1 MRINCNLSRGPG
13 KLIGR
18 VGMKMYALSWPRVWL
33 LLLAVVI
40 SLPTSASAQYDLSTC
55 NGVLNYCVE
64 QARRAGNPTSQCA
77 SDYQEC
83 QRTGVKA
90 NRNID
95 NPYAAPMQRSAP
107 AQLQRFAPAQ
117 TYPNLPDRRDPNNPY
132 LGPIDR
138 QFCAGRV
145 NCFPMR

>member
-1 MRINCNLSRGPG
+1 MRINVQPDERIRLSWPHQE
-13 KLIGR
+13 
-18 VGMKMYALSWPRVWL
+18 GMKMYAFSWLRIWI
-33 LLLAVVI
+33 LLAGVI
-40 SLPTSASAQYDLSTC
+40 SVPTSASAQYDLSTC

-64 QARRAGNPTSQCA
+64 QARRSGTPTTQCA

-90 NRNID
+90 NRNIG

-107 AQLQRFAPAQ
+107 AQP
-117 TYPNLPDRRDPNNPY
+117 YSNLPERRDPNNPY

>member
-1 MRINCNLSRGPG
+1 MCNLTSGSG
-13 KLIGR
+13 KLAVPGR
-18 VGMKMYALSWPRVWL
+18 HEDVCVL
-33 LLLAVVI
+33 LAAGLILLAVVI
-40 SLPTSASAQYDLSTC
+40 SVPTSASAQYDLSTC

-64 QARRAGNPTSQCA
+64 RARRSGTPTTQCA

-83 QRTGVKA
+83 QRSGVKA
-90 NRNID
+90 NRNIG
-95 NPYAAPMQRSAP
+95 NPYAEPMQRAAP
-107 AQLQRFAPAQ
+107 AQP
-117 TYPNLPDRRDPNNPY
+117 YPNLPERRDPNNPY

>member
-1 MRINCNLSRGPG
+1 MCSLTGGSG
-13 KLIGR
+13 KLIGQ
-18 VGMKMYALSWPRVWL
+18 VGMKMYALSWPWGWV
-33 LLLAVVI
+33 LLAVVI
-40 SLPTSASAQYDLSTC
+40 SLPTSAWAQYDLSTC

-64 QARRAGNPTSQCA
+64 SARRSGIPTTQCA

-90 NRNID
+90 NRNIN
-95 NPYAAPMQRSAP
+95 NPYAAPAATQRS
-107 AQLQRFAPAQ
+107 APAQ

-132 LGPIDR
+132 FGPVDR

>member
-1 MRINCNLSRGPG
+1 MRSLGRGFG
-13 KLIGR
+13 
-18 VGMKMYALSWPRVWL
+18 S
-33 LLLAVVI
+33 LLAVVI
-40 SLPTSASAQYDLSTC
+40 SVPTSASAQYDLSTC

-64 QARRAGNPTSQCA
+64 QARRSGTPTTQCA

-90 NRNID
+90 NRNIG
-95 NPYAAPMQRSAP
+95 NPYAAPMQRAAP
-107 AQLQRFAPAQ
+107 AQPYSNLPAQ
-117 TYPNLPDRRDPNNPY
+117 PYSNLPERRDPNNPY
-132 LGPIDR
+132 FGPIDR